1 MKTKTTFKPE
11 ELHYLQLLAKQYPTV
26 QAASTEI
33 INLQSILNLP
43 KGTEHFISDIHGE
56 YEAFLH
62 ILNSCS
68 GYIKEKIDELFSTSM
83 SRHDRNELAT
93 LIYYPEEKLALVSE
107 AEQDMDE
114 WFQITLH
121 RVLDLCRWVATKY
134 TRSKVRKALN
144 KGYDTIIDELL
155 QIRVEDPDKREYYEN
170 IIDSIIETGQA
181 AGVIES
187 ICEAIKQLAVDH
199 LHIVGDIFDRG
210 PRADVVMD
218 SLLDY
223 HSVDIQWGNH
233 DILWMGAASGSRTL
247 VATVLS
253 NSIHYNNLDVIET
266 GYGISLRPLSIFAN
280 EVYKDCDIH
289 RFTVKLTGSDADQY
303 TEKDKLLSA
312 RMYKA
317 ITVILFKLE
326 GEKLLRRPEY
336 GMSDRLLLD
345 KIDYENKTVTIGDKT
360 YPLEDCDFPTVDP
373 AHPYELTAEEHQVI
387 NQLTSSFRR
396 SEKLQRHVRFLFSK
410 GGLYKVFNGNLLF
423 HGCIPMTEDGQLQT
437 FTIGGKERSGREFL
451 DYAEKTARKAC
462 YDKIGTEERRFGLD
476 FLWWLW
482 AGRNSP
488 IFGRDRMT
496 TFERRLIKDESAWAE
511 PKNAYYTYYNDPDVC
526 DMLLREFGL
535 GGAHSHIIN
544 GHVPVKAKKGES
556 PIKGG
561 GRLIVIDGGFCK
573 AYQPTSGIAGYT
585 LVCNSRCSRIV
596 SHQPFAGRFD
606 AIHNNHDIANASQVF
621 EIMESR
627 VKVRQTDQG
636 RELQKQVDD
645 LRRLLEAY
653 RTGAVTENHQE

>member
-1 MKTKTTFKPE
+1 MKSKTVFTPE
-11 ELHYLQLLAKQYPTV
+11 ELHFLQLLAKQYPTV
-26 QAASTEI
+26 QTASTEI

-56 YEAFLH
+56 YEAFQH

-68 GYIKEKIDELFSTSM
+68 GYIKEKLDELFCTSM
-83 SRHDRNELAT
+83 SRHDRDELAT
-93 LIYYPEEKLALVSE
+93 LIYYPEEKLALVSQKE
-107 AEQDMDE
+107 AGLDE
-114 WFQITLH
+114 WYCITLH
-121 RVLDLCRWVATKY
+121 RLIELCRWVATKY
-134 TRSKVRKALN
+134 TRSKVRKALT
-144 KGYDTIIDELL
+144 KGYDGIIDELL
-155 QIRVEDPDKREYYEN
+155 QVRVEDPDKRDYYED
-170 IIDSIIETGQA
+170 IISSIIETGQA

-187 ICEAIKQLAVDH
+187 ICEAIKRLAVDH

-218 SLLDY
+218 ELLNH
-223 HSVDIQWGNH
+223 HSVDVQWGNH

-253 NSIHYNNLDVIET
+253 NSIHYNNLDGIET

-280 EVYKDCDIH
+280 EVYKDCDTS
-289 RFTVKLTGSDADQY
+289 RLQVKLTGSDADQY

-317 ITVILFKLE
+317 ITIILFKLE
-326 GEKLLRRPEY
+326 GQKLIRRPEF
-336 GMSDRLLLD
+336 GMPDRLLLD
-345 KIDYENKTVTIGDKT
+345 KIDYKNKSITIDGVT

-373 AHPYELTAEEHQVI
+373 ADPYKLTEEENNVI
-387 NQLTSSFRR
+387 VQLTSSFRH
-396 SEKLQRHVRFLFSK
+396 SEKLQRHVRFLYSK

-423 HGCIPMTEDGQLQT
+423 HGCIPMTGDGKLLT
-437 FTIGGKERSGREFL
+437 FSIGGKERSGREFL
-451 DYAEKTARKAC
+451 DYAEKTARRAY
-462 YDKIGTEERRFGLD
+462 YDKVGSEERQFGMD

-496 TFERRLIKDESAWAE
+496 TFERRLIKDESAWTEA
-511 PKNAYYTYYNDPDVC
+511 KNPYYKHYNDPDIC
-526 DMLLREFGL
+526 EMLLKEFGL
-535 GGAHSHIIN
+535 SGAHSHIIN

-561 GRLIVIDGGFCK
+561 GRLLVIDGGFCK
-573 AYQPTSGIAGYT
+573 AYQSTSGIAGYT

-596 SHQPFAGRFD
+596 SHQPFAGRYE
-606 AIHNNHDIANASQVF
+606 AIHHNHDIANDSQIF
-621 EIMESR
+621 EVMESR
-627 VKVRQTDQG
+627 VKVAQTDQG
-636 RELQKQVDD
+636 RDLQAQVHD
-645 LRRLLEAY
+645 LRLLLEAY
-653 RTGAVTENHQE
+653 RSGAVTEDHQK